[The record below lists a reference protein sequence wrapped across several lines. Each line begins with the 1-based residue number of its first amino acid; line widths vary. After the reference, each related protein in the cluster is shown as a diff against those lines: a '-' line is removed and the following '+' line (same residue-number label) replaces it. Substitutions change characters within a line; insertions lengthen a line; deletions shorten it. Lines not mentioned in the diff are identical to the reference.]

1 MSMAGDQPA
10 AAANQ
15 DPDPGHLKASFAA
28 IQQNFKE
35 LIDYGRYYLELRWDH
50 IKLTVVQYA
59 LLALLAIAGAALVA
73 TLLIAG
79 GIVLVIG
86 FCYSLAEWLFDGNA
100 AFGLLLGGA
109 LITVPV
115 LAAIATAVYIV
126 RGQFAAGLGKKYEHK
141 KQEQRA
147 RYGHDVKQRAAAPAA

>member
-1 MSMAGDQPA
+1 MSTAGDQPTA
-10 AAANQ
+10 TQ
-15 DPDPGHLKASFAA
+15 DPDPGHFKASLAGM
-28 IQQNFKE
+28 QQNFKE
-35 LIDYGRYYLELRWDH
+35 LLDYGRYYLELRWDH
-50 IKLTVVQYA
+50 IKLSVVQYA
-59 LLALLAIAGAALVA
+59 LLGILAIAGAALIA

-86 FCYSLAEWLFDGNA
+86 FCFSLAEWLFDGNR

-109 LITVPV
+109 LIVVPV
-115 LAAIATAVYIV
+115 LAVIATAIFIV
-126 RGQFAAGLGKKYEHK
+126 RGRFAAGLGKKYEHK